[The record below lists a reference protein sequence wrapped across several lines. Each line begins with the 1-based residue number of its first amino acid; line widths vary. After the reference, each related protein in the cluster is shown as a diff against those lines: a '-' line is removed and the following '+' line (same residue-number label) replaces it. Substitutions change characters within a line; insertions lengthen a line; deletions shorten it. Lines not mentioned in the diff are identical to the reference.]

1 MEMAQDA
8 RPGEARPVPP
18 PPVQTRHV
26 GFLLLPKFSML
37 AFTSAVEP
45 LRVANRLAE
54 RPLYRWTMTAAAA
67 TVSASN
73 GMRLLVDRQLGDQQP
88 GGPLPDGEIPDLLI
102 VCAGFDPAEAYGP
115 AVAAFLRRA
124 DHRGAVLGA
133 IDTGSFLLGWAGLL
147 DGYDATVHW
156 ECLDSFRE
164 QFPRVTVQPCLF
176 EIDRRRMTCAGG
188 TAALDMMLHMIRLN
202 AGYRLAAA
210 VSEQF
215 IHAGIR
221 DSHTDQRLSIP
232 SRYGIAH
239 PKLARV
245 IRLMEEHLEEPLE
258 LDALADR
265 VGLSLRQLERVFQS
279 GFGQSPQRYYVALRL
294 QRARSMVRYSTQ
306 PLTEVAVSCGFQSYE
321 HFSRSY
327 RRSVGRSPQQD
338 RHTAYTAADGP
349 TISR

>member
-1 MEMAQDA
+1 MMVEDA
-8 RPGEARPVPP
+8 RGETRPAAAQSVQAQSVQA
-18 PPVQTRHV
+18 PPVQIRHI
-26 GFLLLPKFSML
+26 GFLLLPKFSMF

-54 RPLYRWTMTAAAA
+54 RPLYRWTMIAAAA

-73 GMRLLVDRQLGDQQP
+73 GMMLLVDRQL
-88 GGPLPDGEIPDLLI
+88 PDAEIPDLLF
-102 VCAGFDPAEAYGP
+102 VCAGFDPAEANSP
-115 AVAAFLRRA
+115 AVTAFLRRA
-124 DHRGAVLGA
+124 EHHGATLGA

-147 DGYDATVHW
+147 DGYGATVHW
-156 ECLDSFRE
+156 ECLESFRE
-164 QFPRVTVQPCLF
+164 QFPKVSVQPCLF

-202 AGYRLAAA
+202 AGYRLATA

-221 DSHTDQRLSIP
+221 DSHAGQRLSIP

-245 IRLMEEHLEEPLE
+245 IRLMEENLEEPLD
-258 LDALADR
+258 LAALAAR
-265 VGLSLRQLERVFQS
+265 VGLSLRQLERIFQS
-279 GFGQSPQRYYVALRL
+279 GFDQSPQRYYVALRL

-327 RRSVGRSPQQD
+327 RRSVGLSPQQD
-338 RHTAYTAADGP
+338 RHTAYTAAAGP
-349 TISR
+349 TITR

>member
-1 MEMAQDA
+1 MEATAMA
-8 RPGEARPVPP
+8 E
-18 PPVQTRHV
+18 TRHV

-45 LRVANRLAE
+45 LRVANRLAD
-54 RPLYRWTMTAAAA
+54 RPLYRWTMIAPAA

-73 GMRLLVDRQLGDQQP
+73 GMRLLVDHGLDR
-88 GGPLPDGEIPDLLI
+88 PLPDVEVPDLLI
-102 VCAGFDPAEAYGP
+102 VCAGFDPAEARGLP
-115 AVAAFLRRA
+115 VTALLRRA
-124 DHRGAVLGA
+124 ERRGAILGA
-133 IDTGSFLLGWAGLL
+133 IDTGSFILGWAGLL
-147 DGYDATVHW
+147 DGYEATVHW

-164 QFPRVTVQPCLF
+164 QFPQVSVQPCLF

-188 TAALDMMLHMIRLN
+188 TAALDMMLHMIRLD
-202 AGYRLAAA
+202 AGYRLATA

-245 IRLMEEHLEEPLE
+245 IRLMEEHLEEPLS
-258 LDALADR
+258 LDGLALRA
-265 VGLSLRQLERVFQS
+265 GLSLRQLERLFQG

-294 QRARSMVRYSTQ
+294 QRARSLVRYSTQ
-306 PLTEVAVSCGFQSYE
+306 PLAEIAVACGFQSYE

-327 RRSVGRSPQQD
+327 RRSAGLSPQQD
-338 RHTAYTAADGP
+338 RLTAYRATDGP